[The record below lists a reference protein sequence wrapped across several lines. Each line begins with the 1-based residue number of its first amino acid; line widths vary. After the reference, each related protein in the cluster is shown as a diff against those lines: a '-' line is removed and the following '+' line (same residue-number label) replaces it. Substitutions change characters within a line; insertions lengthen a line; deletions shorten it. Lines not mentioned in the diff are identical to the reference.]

1 MNSTKTIEIKARS
14 RMRSLVLLEDSRHL
28 LSADDEGVIRQW
40 RWADGMEVG
49 EGIRVSGGLITAI
62 TLSDDGNWILSAG
75 WQVANVL
82 SRKSPTGFTVNEHTD
97 WVDTVHVSPD
107 STRFATGGND
117 KKVFI
122 WDISTGKQLVG
133 PLEHDDRV
141 RTVKF
146 SPTGD
151 RIATSSKCLRVY
163 NANNGDLLQTFSSSN
178 IPYTCS
184 NLIAWSGVHNVFT
197 LTSQNTLAHVHVNAK
212 QTLSSWSIPGEAGGN
227 FGYIALSSNGKF
239 IASSIGRSIS
249 LWDTATYAQIC
260 SAITHPAPI
269 WSIALSFDND
279 YLATSDANGIIT
291 LRNLKYIIPDYYLIG
306 QIVVQQ
312 SQAGR
317 GAEQQTD
324 ALRTELR
331 VPSLHFNQLRK
342 TTIQVDDRLQVQV
355 IPPRILD
362 GTYYIKNNTGDLYLT
377 CSQAAPGSVFM
388 QRLDQSNV
396 HQRWAVSLLGDGIY
410 KITTRKGNQD
420 IPLTTGN
427 ANVLVSPD
435 LEYTTWTIEPR
446 GDAYVIGNASDAT
459 AIHRTQDHTVSV
471 LLRNNTPNQRW
482 VFERV
487 AD

>member
-1 MNSTKTIEIKARS
+1 
-14 RMRSLVLLEDSRHL
+14 MRSLVLLEDSRHL

-163 NANNGDLLQTFSSSN
+163 NANNGDLLQTISSSN

-197 LTSQNTLAHVHVNAK
+197 LTSQNTLAHVH
-212 QTLSSWSIPGEAGGN
+212 
-227 FGYIALSSNGKF
+227 
-239 IASSIGRSIS
+239 
-249 LWDTATYAQIC
+249 
-260 SAITHPAPI
+260 
-269 WSIALSFDND
+269 
-279 YLATSDANGIIT
+279 
-291 LRNLKYIIPDYYLIG
+291 
-306 QIVVQQ
+306 IVVQQ

-331 VPSLHFNQLRK
+331 VPSLHFDQLRK

-388 QRLDQSNV
+388 QKLDQSNV

-459 AIHRTQDHTVSV
+459 AIHRAQDHTVSV

>member
-1 MNSTKTIEIKARS
+1 
-14 RMRSLVLLEDSRHL
+14 MRSLVFLEDSRHL
-28 LSADDEGVIRQW
+28 LSADDEGVIQQW
-40 RWADGMEVG
+40 RWVDGMEVG
-49 EGIRVSGGLITAI
+49 EGIRVSGGLITVI
-62 TLSDDGNWILSAG
+62 TLSDDSNWI
-75 WQVANVL
+75 
-82 SRKSPTGFTVNEHTD
+82 
-97 WVDTVHVSPD
+97 VS
-107 STRFATGGND
+107 GND

-146 SPTGD
+146 SPAGD

-163 NANNGDLLQTFSSSN
+163 NSNNGDLLKTISLSN

-184 NLIAWSGVHNVFT
+184 NLIAWSGAQNVFT
-197 LTSQNTLAHVHVNAK
+197 LTSQNTLAHVHVYAK

-227 FGYIALSSNGKF
+227 FGYIALSSNGRF

-249 LWDTATYAQIC
+249 LWDAATYAQIC
-260 SAITHPAPI
+260 SPIPHPAPI
-269 WSIALSFDND
+269 WSIALSFDNH

-291 LRNLKYIIPDYYLIG
+291 LRNLKYIIPDFYLIG

-324 ALRTELR
+324 ALRTELS
-331 VPSLHFNQLRK
+331 VPSLHF
-342 TTIQVDDRLQVQV
+342 VQIRPVKV

-362 GTYYIKNNTGDLYLT
+362 GTYYIKNNTGDLYLS
-377 CSQAAPGSVFM
+377 CSQTAPDSVFM
-388 QRLDQSNV
+388 QKLDQSNV
-396 HQRWAVSLLGDGIY
+396 HQRWAVSPLGDGTY
-410 KITTRKGNQD
+410 EITTRKGNQSID

-435 LEYTTWTIEPR
+435 LEHTTWTIEPR
-446 GDAYVIGNASDAT
+446 GDAYVIGNPSDAT
-459 AIHRTQDHTVSV
+459 AIHRTQDHHTVSV
-471 LLRNNTPNQRW
+471 LLRDNTPNQRW